1 MKNLIDNRYFQELSE
16 ATPNDICRNA
26 GCKYNKDTKTYSMI
40 VWGDE
45 FIINPAEKTIKNVSG
60 NFIIHDYFA
69 LFIIYYLLNAK
80 ETIMQNEW
88 ISEKDIPGGATF
100 FRGPHEIPTSWIS
113 DKFNNRLSYF
123 KLICEKTGGIELKKA
138 DAAFYFL
145 ITPRLPISLLF
156 WDGDED
162 FPPEAKIMYDKS
174 IVAVLSLDIVFAL
187 AVAICDR
194 IGKAE
199 SEKE

>member
-1 MKNLIDNRYFQELSE
+1 MKNLIDDRYFQELSE
-16 ATPNDICRNA
+16 APPNDICRNA

-40 VWGDE
+40 VWGDK
-45 FIINPAEKTIKNVSG
+45 FIINPAEKTIKNVSD
-60 NFIIHDYFA
+60 NFISHDYFA
-69 LFIIYYLLNAK
+69 LFVIYYLLNAK

-88 ISEKDIPGGATF
+88 ISEKDIPGGSTF

-113 DKFNNRLSYF
+113 EKFNNRLSDF
-123 KLICEKTGGIELKKA
+123 KLVCEKTGGIELKKA

-174 IVAVLSLDIVFAL
+174 MIALLSLDIIFAL